1 MELLAPAG
9 NRKALDAAI
18 AAGADA
24 IYLGYTAFS
33 ARSYAGNFD
42 EKGLAD
48 AVRAAHQM
56 GRRIY
61 VTVNTLVKEEEL
73 PELTEALRVI
83 RDSGADAILVQDLGV
98 LRVARTAFPDL
109 VIHASTQMT
118 VNNVQGVQLLRDLGV
133 RRVVPARECRI
144 SELHAMA
151 RTGVEIEAFVHGALC
166 VCVSGQCLFS
176 GMIGGR
182 SGNRGK
188 CSQPCRLPY
197 TLSDGTRG
205 YLLSPKDLMLVS
217 RIRELREA
225 GIESLKIEGRMK
237 SPEYVATVTDCYR
250 RAMDTAAMPSQQDLF
265 ALRQIFN
272 RGGFTE
278 GYVFSQNHRALM
290 SWEKPNHQ
298 GIPAGKITG
307 ISGNRILV
315 TAETDVETGDVFQL
329 RSNASEQ
336 EIVYKGPATRKGKTF
351 ALQAGTHQARSGD
364 IVWRLVSVRLNER
377 ARSFKAIEHPRIP
390 IQAALVANPGEPACL
405 TLTDPDEH
413 TGRATGTVPVQK
425 ADSNALT
432 EAGLMR
438 TLGKLRE
445 TPYTLEKVELTGTG
459 AFLPVSELNQLRRT
473 AVAALMHVAIPA
485 TAEILSTPL
494 PPQEHG
500 LIAVTETPEEAAAML
515 AAGVDQVAWYPRD
528 YRIDSLQQAA
538 EKLTAPVIFVLP
550 QVTETGEL
558 EALHDFTARNSAR
571 FTAVQIN
578 NIGQIGN
585 WPVPMV
591 GGQGLNVMNS
601 ECARLLT
608 QLGLGRLTLS
618 CELNAKEIRRLK
630 EAGGNYE
637 LECYGRVQLML
648 LSHCPRRTRAGDV
661 HTDGLCNAC
670 QADNGWCETLTDR
683 KGMTFPLRRIKM
695 QNRCQISLYNSVV
708 TDMARHAGVLRSLDC
723 VWRLMF
729 TDEPPETRLAVIRAY
744 RRLLDTGEAPEP
756 VMNGTAGHLMRGVE

>member
-151 RTGVEIEAFVHGALC
+151 RTGAEIEAFVHGALC

-237 SPEYVATVTDCYR
+237 SPEYVATVTDC
-250 RAMDTAAMPSQQDLF
+250 
-265 ALRQIFN
+265 
-272 RGGFTE
+272 
-278 GYVFSQNHRALM
+278 
-290 SWEKPNHQ
+290 
-298 GIPAGKITG
+298 
-307 ISGNRILV
+307 
-315 TAETDVETGDVFQL
+315 
-329 RSNASEQ
+329 
-336 EIVYKGPATRKGKTF
+336 
-351 ALQAGTHQARSGD
+351 
-364 IVWRLVSVRLNER
+364 
-377 ARSFKAIEHPRIP
+377 
-390 IQAALVANPGEPACL
+390 
-405 TLTDPDEH
+405 
-413 TGRATGTVPVQK
+413 
-425 ADSNALT
+425 
-432 EAGLMR
+432 
-438 TLGKLRE
+438 
-445 TPYTLEKVELTGTG
+445 
-459 AFLPVSELNQLRRT
+459 
-473 AVAALMHVAIPA
+473 
-485 TAEILSTPL
+485 
-494 PPQEHG
+494 
-500 LIAVTETPEEAAAML
+500 
-515 AAGVDQVAWYPRD
+515 
-528 YRIDSLQQAA
+528 
-538 EKLTAPVIFVLP
+538 
-550 QVTETGEL
+550 
-558 EALHDFTARNSAR
+558 
-571 FTAVQIN
+571 
-578 NIGQIGN
+578 
-585 WPVPMV
+585 
-591 GGQGLNVMNS
+591 
-601 ECARLLT
+601 
-608 QLGLGRLTLS
+608 
-618 CELNAKEIRRLK
+618 
-630 EAGGNYE
+630 
-637 LECYGRVQLML
+637 
-648 LSHCPRRTRAGDV
+648 
-661 HTDGLCNAC
+661 
-670 QADNGWCETLTDR
+670 
-683 KGMTFPLRRIKM
+683 
-695 QNRCQISLYNSVV
+695 
-708 TDMARHAGVLRSLDC
+708 
-723 VWRLMF
+723 
-729 TDEPPETRLAVIRAY
+729 
-744 RRLLDTGEAPEP
+744 
-756 VMNGTAGHLMRGVE
+756 

>member
-197 TLSDGTRG
+197 TLSDGTHG

-225 GIESLKIEGRMK
+225 GIE
-237 SPEYVATVTDCYR
+237 
-250 RAMDTAAMPSQQDLF
+250 
-265 ALRQIFN
+265 
-272 RGGFTE
+272 
-278 GYVFSQNHRALM
+278 
-290 SWEKPNHQ
+290 
-298 GIPAGKITG
+298 
-307 ISGNRILV
+307 
-315 TAETDVETGDVFQL
+315 
-329 RSNASEQ
+329 
-336 EIVYKGPATRKGKTF
+336 
-351 ALQAGTHQARSGD
+351 
-364 IVWRLVSVRLNER
+364 
-377 ARSFKAIEHPRIP
+377 
-390 IQAALVANPGEPACL
+390 
-405 TLTDPDEH
+405 
-413 TGRATGTVPVQK
+413 
-425 ADSNALT
+425 
-432 EAGLMR
+432 
-438 TLGKLRE
+438 
-445 TPYTLEKVELTGTG
+445 
-459 AFLPVSELNQLRRT
+459 
-473 AVAALMHVAIPA
+473 
-485 TAEILSTPL
+485 
-494 PPQEHG
+494 
-500 LIAVTETPEEAAAML
+500 
-515 AAGVDQVAWYPRD
+515 
-528 YRIDSLQQAA
+528 
-538 EKLTAPVIFVLP
+538 
-550 QVTETGEL
+550 
-558 EALHDFTARNSAR
+558 
-571 FTAVQIN
+571 
-578 NIGQIGN
+578 
-585 WPVPMV
+585 
-591 GGQGLNVMNS
+591 
-601 ECARLLT
+601 
-608 QLGLGRLTLS
+608 
-618 CELNAKEIRRLK
+618 
-630 EAGGNYE
+630 
-637 LECYGRVQLML
+637 
-648 LSHCPRRTRAGDV
+648 
-661 HTDGLCNAC
+661 
-670 QADNGWCETLTDR
+670 
-683 KGMTFPLRRIKM
+683 
-695 QNRCQISLYNSVV
+695 
-708 TDMARHAGVLRSLDC
+708 
-723 VWRLMF
+723 
-729 TDEPPETRLAVIRAY
+729 
-744 RRLLDTGEAPEP
+744 
-756 VMNGTAGHLMRGVE
+756 